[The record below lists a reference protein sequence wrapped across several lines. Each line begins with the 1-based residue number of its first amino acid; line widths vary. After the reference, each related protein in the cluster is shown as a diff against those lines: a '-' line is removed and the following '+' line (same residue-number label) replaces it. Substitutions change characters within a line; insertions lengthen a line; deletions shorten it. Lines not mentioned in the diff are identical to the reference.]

1 MTDKLTHEYLADT
14 KIKDAL
20 FKQILKQ
27 KLSNIIG
34 RMSNQ
39 DSDEFE
45 FQHFKVRLIFSESE
59 IKDLNLDPHRFSFW
73 FEMDYDNGGYCY
85 AVDSENNRKIV
96 SPKTKNREITEYEYM
111 QILMNHSDKDFSEF
125 DRYPTEVKDACYS
138 CGYFTDSN
146 DPMTKKHCHTT
157 SCPVYFKKLV
167 RLQT

>member
-1 MTDKLTHEYLADT
+1 MTHEYLADI

-27 KLSNIIG
+27 KLSNIID
-34 RMSNQ
+34 RMSRH

-45 FQHFKVRLIFSESE
+45 FQRFKVRLIFSGSE

-73 FEMDYDNGGYCY
+73 FEMDYDNGGNCY
-85 AVDSENNRKIV
+85 AIDSENNQKVV

-111 QILMNHSDKDFSEF
+111 QILTNHPDKKFSEF
-125 DRYPTEVKDACYS
+125 DQYPTEVKDACFS
-138 CGYFTDSN
+138 CGYFTDNN

>member
-1 MTDKLTHEYLADT
+1 MTQVLTHEYLADT

-20 FKQILKQ
+20 FKQIVKQ
-27 KLSNIIG
+27 KICNTLDRVSKQTN
-34 RMSNQ
+34 
-39 DSDEFE
+39 DEFE

-85 AVDSENNRKIV
+85 AIDSVTGEKVV
-96 SPKTKNREITEYEYM
+96 SPKTKNREIPEYEYM
-111 QILMNHSDKDFSEF
+111 QFSMHYSDMDFSEF
-125 DRYPTEVKDACYS
+125 DKYPSEVKDACYS
-138 CGYFTDSN
+138 CGYFTDNN
-146 DPMTKKHCHTT
+146 DPMTKKRCHTK